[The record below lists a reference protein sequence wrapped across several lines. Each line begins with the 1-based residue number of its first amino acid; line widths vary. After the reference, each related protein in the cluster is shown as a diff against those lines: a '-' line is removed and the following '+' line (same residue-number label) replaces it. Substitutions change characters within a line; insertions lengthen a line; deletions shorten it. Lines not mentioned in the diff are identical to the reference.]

1 MKKLI
6 FSVLAVL
13 IMPAVLFAGFNFGL
27 IKAARKTVDKVDEQ
41 VVIKKAEI
49 SAVPVNH
56 NPSISSL
63 SASPAAISTGAV
75 SAITCLATDP
85 DGDLL
90 TYTWSAASGSISG
103 TGSTVNWTA
112 PALSSTYTITVTVSD
127 SRGGSVQSST
137 NVVVARGINSPPVIS
152 SLVPNPARISTGT
165 ASAITC
171 TASDADADTLTY
183 TWSAASGTIVGTGS
197 TINWTAPVSSGNYTI
212 SVTVSDSYGG
222 SVQTST
228 NVAATN
234 IPPAISSIVPTPI
247 SVSPGEVSTITC
259 TASDVNGD
267 ALTYTWYAASGTI
280 SGTGSTIYWTAP
292 ASTSTY
298 AVGVTVS
305 DGHGGSVQASTN
317 VLTTYW
323 FAYTTTNSGLGGNYV
338 RSIAMDGSGNK
349 WFATGNTSGVSKF
362 DGTNWTTYTTADGL
376 ASNSVTSI
384 GIDDSSN
391 KWFGTEGG
399 GISKFDGASWTKY
412 TSANV
417 ANGSLGSDYIAAVS
431 VAHAGNKYFALGNST
446 SGKYAAFT
454 GSWWNTYTPTV
465 LNNNGVYTMVV
476 DDSDNKWFG
485 TNGGGV
491 LKITGGISTSYTTA
505 DGLASN
511 IVYSIAIDSSGNKWF
526 GTSGGVSKFDGS
538 TWTTYTTANSGLV
551 DNKVISIAIDN
562 SGNKWFGTFGTFG
575 SGAGVSR
582 FDGNSWTTYTTANSG
597 LSNNRVDSMAIDAS
611 GNKWFGTYGGGVT
624 KYTGN

>member
-6 FSVLAVL
+6 ISVITLL
-13 IMPAVLFAGFNFGL
+13 ILPAVIFAGFNFGL
-27 IKAARKTVDKVDEQ
+27 VKAAKKTVDKVDKQ
-41 VVIKKAEI
+41 VATKKAEI
-49 SAVPVNH
+49 TPAAVNH
-56 NPSISSL
+56 APSISSI
-63 SASPAAISTGAV
+63 SASPAIISTGAV
-75 SAITCLATDP
+75 SAITCLATDS

-90 TYTWSAASGSISG
+90 IYTWSAASGSISG
-103 TGSTVNWTA
+103 TGSAVSWTA

-137 NVVVARGINSPPVIS
+137 NVVVTRGINSPPVIS

-165 ASAITC
+165 VSAITC
-171 TASDADADTLTY
+171 TVSDADADTLTY
-183 TWSAASGTIVGTGS
+183 TWSAASGTIVGAGS

-222 SVQTST
+222 SLQMST

-234 IPPAISSIVPTPI
+234 IPPAISSIAPNPI
-247 SVSPGEVSTITC
+247 SISPGEVSTITC
-259 TASDVNGD
+259 TATDVNGD

-280 SGTGSTIYWTAP
+280 SGTGPTIYWTAP

-298 AVGVTVS
+298 PISVTVS
-305 DGHGGSVQASTN
+305 DGHGGSIQASTN

-323 FAYTTTNSGLGGNYV
+323 FAYTTTNSGLGGNNV
-338 RSIAMDGSGNK
+338 RSIAIDSLGNK
-349 WFATGNTSGVSKF
+349 WFATGNTSGVSEY

-376 ASNSVTSI
+376 AGNSVTSI
-384 GIDDSSN
+384 GIDDSGN
-391 KWFGTEGG
+391 KWFGTEGS
-399 GISKFDGASWTKY
+399 GISKFDGATWTTY
-412 TSANV
+412 NSANTT
-417 ANGSLGSDYIAAVS
+417 APLGSNYIAAVS
-431 VAHAGNKYFALGNST
+431 VAQAGNKYFALGNST
-446 SGKYAAFT
+446 SGKYAEFT
-454 GSWWNTYTPTV
+454 GSWWNTYSPAT
-465 LNNNGVYTMVV
+465 LNNNGVYTMLV
-476 DDSDNKWFG
+476 DGSGNKWFG

-491 LKITGGISTSYTTA
+491 LKITGGVSTSYTTT

-511 IVYSIAIDSSGNKWF
+511 IVYSIAIDSLGNKWF
-526 GTSGGVSKFDGS
+526 GTSGGVSKFDGA

-575 SGAGVSR
+575 NGSGIAR
-582 FDGNSWTTYTTANSG
+582 FDGNNWTTFTTANSG
-597 LSNNRVDSMAIDAS
+597 LSNDRVDAIAIDGL
-611 GNKWFGTYGGGVT
+611 GNKWLGTYGGGVT